1 MQSRTITALAAA
13 VVLTAGACSSSATTA
28 PAGGS
33 SAPAA
38 STGAGSSTAVGG
50 KSVTIGV
57 DLPLSGGEFANGD
70 PTKKGIEL
78 AVNQANQ
85 KGGVAGY
92 KIVLSIKDD
101 AVNGV
106 HNPQQGATNIQ
117 GFVADPTVIG
127 VVGPFNSNVG
137 AAEIPVSNRAGLL
150 QCSPANTNPGLTKP
164 QYGALSIRSAYPNR
178 INYIRVAT
186 TDDIQGLA
194 GAEFAYN
201 DLGKRRAYVVDD
213 TETYGK
219 GLADVFVTQFKALG
233 GTVIKQDGAPSSTTD
248 YTPLLTAVQGQNP
261 DVVYFGGVTA
271 TGGGLLRKQ
280 MAQVGMG
287 NIAFGG
293 GDGIVDG
300 PGNVQG
306 SFIKVA
312 GSAAANSFGTV
323 AATHDI
329 PNASAFSDAYK
340 AAYGAAPGAYSA
352 SAYACTQVI
361 LQSLQ
366 AVAGSASGSGL
377 REAVRAY
384 ATDSSHSFTTQLGTI
399 SFDQNGDTTQHIIS
413 FYKTDMSAA
422 GGVGDW
428 VFVRQQ
434 DFGGAGSSGASA
446 APGASSAPAASA
458 AASPA
463 ASQ

>member
-1 MQSRTITALAAA
+1 MQTRRIGALAVAA
-13 VVLTAGACSSSATTA
+13 VVVTGACSSAATTA
-28 PAGGS
+28 PAAPAGS
-33 SAPAA
+33 SAAA
-38 STGAGSSTAVGG
+38 PAGSSAASG
-50 KSVTIGV
+50 KTITIGV

-70 PTKKGIEL
+70 PTKKGIQL
-78 AVNQANQ
+78 AVDQAN
-85 KGGVAGY
+85 KAGGVGGY
-92 KIVLSIKDD
+92 TIVLSIKDD
-101 AVNGV
+101 AVNGI
-106 HNPQQGATNIQ
+106 HNPLQGATNVQ
-117 GFVADPTVIG
+117 TLAADPSVIG
-127 VVGPFNSNVG
+127 IVGPFNSNVG
-137 AAEIPVSNRAGLL
+137 AAEIPITNQAGLL

-164 QYGALSIRSAYPNR
+164 QYGALDIRKAFPNR

-194 GAEFAYN
+194 GAEFAYT

-219 GLADVFVTQFKALG
+219 GLADVFATQFAKLG
-233 GTVIKQDGAPSSTTD
+233 GTVVKHDGAPATTTD
-248 YTPLLTAVQGQNP
+248 YTPLLTAVQSQNP

-287 NIAFGG
+287 SLAFGG

-300 PGNVQG
+300 PGGVQG
-306 SFIKVA
+306 SFITVA
-312 GSAAANSFGTV
+312 GNPAAANSFGTI

-329 PNASAFSDAYK
+329 TNASAFSDAYK

-361 LQSLQ
+361 LQALKN
-366 AVAGSASGSGL
+366 VAATATSPAAL

-384 ATDSSHSFTTQLGTI
+384 ATNPANKFVTQLGTI
-399 SFDQNGDTTQHIIS
+399 SFDSNGDTSQHIIS
-413 FYKTDMSAA
+413 FYKTDMTAA
-422 GGVGDW
+422 GGKGDW
-428 VFVRQQ
+428 VFVRQP
-434 DFGGAGSSGASA
+434 DFGTSSSQ
-446 APGASSAPAASA
+446 
-458 AASPA
+458 ASPA

>member
-1 MQSRTITALAAA
+1 MQTRRIGALAVVA
-13 VVLTAGACSSSATTA
+13 VIMTGACSSAATTA
-28 PAGGS
+28 PASGA
-33 SAPAA
+33 APA
-38 STGAGSSTAVGG
+38 GSAAAGG

-70 PTKKGIEL
+70 PTKKGIQL
-78 AVNQANQ
+78 AVDQANAN
-85 KGGVAGY
+85 GGVGGY

-106 HNPQQGATNIQ
+106 HNPQQGATNVQ
-117 GFVADPTVIG
+117 SLVADPSVIG
-127 VVGPFNSNVG
+127 IVGPFNSNVG
-137 AAEIPVSNRAGLL
+137 AAEIPITNQAGLL

-164 QYGALSIRSAYPNR
+164 AYGALDIRKAFPNR

-194 GAEFAYN
+194 GAEFAYK

-219 GLADVFVTQFKALG
+219 GLADVFATQFAALG
-233 GTVIKQDGAPSSTTD
+233 GTVVKHDGAPATTTD
-248 YTPLLTAVQGQNP
+248 YTPLLTAVQSQNP

-287 NIAFGG
+287 SLAFGG

-312 GSAAANSFGTV
+312 GAAAADSFGTI

-329 PNASAFSDAYK
+329 PNASAFADAYQK
-340 AAYGAAPGAYSA
+340 AYGEAPGAYSA

-361 LQSLQ
+361 LQALQ
-366 AVAGSASGSGL
+366 AVAGTASASGL

-384 ATDSSHSFTTQLGTI
+384 ATNPANKFNTQLGTI
-399 SFDQNGDTTQHIIS
+399 SFDQNGDTSQHIIS
-413 FYKTDMSAA
+413 FYKTDMTAN
-422 GGVGDW
+422 GGVGNW

-434 DFGGAGSSGASA
+434 DFGTSS
-446 APGASSAPAASA
+446 SS
-458 AASPA
+458 ASPA

>member
-1 MQSRTITALAAA
+1 MQTRRIGALAVAA
-13 VVLTAGACSSSATTA
+13 VVVTGACSSAATTA
-28 PAGGS
+28 PAAPAGS
-33 SAPAA
+33 AAAPAA
-38 STGAGSSTAVGG
+38 SAAAPAGSSAASG
-50 KSVTIGV
+50 KTITIGV

-70 PTKKGIEL
+70 PTKKGIQL
-78 AVNQANQ
+78 AVDQAN
-85 KGGVAGY
+85 KAGGVGGY
-92 KIVLSIKDD
+92 TIVLSIKDD

-106 HNPQQGATNIQ
+106 HNPQQGATNVQ
-117 GFVADPTVIG
+117 TLVADPSVIG
-127 VVGPFNSNVG
+127 IVGPFNSNVG
-137 AAEIPVSNRAGLL
+137 AAEIPITNQAGLL

-164 QYGALSIRSAYPNR
+164 QYGALDIRKAFPNR

-194 GAEFAYN
+194 GAEYAYT

-219 GLADVFVTQFKALG
+219 GLADVFATQFAKLG
-233 GTVIKQDGAPSSTTD
+233 GTVVKHDGAPATTTD
-248 YTPLLTAVQGQNP
+248 YTPLLTAVQSQNP

-287 NIAFGG
+287 SLAFGG

-300 PGNVQG
+300 PGGVQG
-306 SFIKVA
+306 SFITVA
-312 GSAAANSFGTV
+312 GSAAANSFGTI

-340 AAYGAAPGAYSA
+340 AAYGAEPGAYSA

-361 LQSLQ
+361 LQALA
-366 AVAGSASGSGL
+366 AVASTATSPAAL

-384 ATDSSHSFTTQLGTI
+384 ATNPANKFTTQLGTI
-399 SFDQNGDTTQHIIS
+399 SFDSNGDTSQHIIS
-413 FYKTDMSAA
+413 FYKTDMTAA
-422 GGVGDW
+422 GGKGDW

-434 DFGGAGSSGASA
+434 DFG
-446 APGASSAPAASA
+446 
-458 AASPA
+458 